1 MPRGQYENTINNSQ
15 DNMAPPELSYPTTAS
30 PGYSNIAEAQEND
43 LKTNFMKMIEVL
55 KEGGDDQI
63 P

>member
-1 MPRGQYENTINNSQ
+1 MSPSKPKHP
-15 DNMAPPELSYPTTAS
+15 ATTS
-30 PGYSNIAEAQEND
+30 TEYSNTAESQEYN

>member
-1 MPRGQYENTINNSQ
+1 
-15 DNMAPPELSYPTTAS
+15 MAPPELSYPTTAS
-30 PGYSNIAEAQEND
+30 PGYSNIAEVQQND